1 MREMKDS
8 GIEWIGDIPV
18 SWKIIPNK
26 YLMRKEKKICPVYH
40 GEDILSLTMKGVIV
54 RDLDAGGKMP
64 TSFDGYQRLEAG
76 NLLMCLFDID
86 VTPRCVGLI
95 KQAGVSSPAYSQF
108 VLRKGAD
115 AAYYCYYYTML
126 DNDKTL
132 LHLAKNLRHSLTED
146 QLGAIPVIVPPIEE
160 QQRIADFLDA
170 KCAEIDALTADIQ
183 AQIDTLEQ
191 YKRSVI
197 TETVTKGLNPDA
209 EMKDSGIEW
218 VGEIPAHWLV
228 HPVYYYY
235 GERKNKNYLGKE
247 DNLLSLS
254 YGRVVRK
261 DINTSDG
268 LLPESFNTYNIV
280 ETGDIIIRPTDLQND
295 KRSLRTG
302 LVKEHGIITS
312 AYIDLCP
319 IKQVDSRY
327 FYFLLHAYD
336 VMKVFYN
343 MGNGVRQ
350 GLNYSEFSRLMVFE
364 PPYEE
369 QVAIADYLET
379 KVIEVDA
386 IIERKKEQMSVLN
399 AYKRSLIFE
408 YVTGK
413 KEVRNETADAIVA
426 LNPHIILLG
435 IINDRIGKK
444 HTRGKVQLQK
454 LLYLL
459 DIHVGMNVNT
469 KYYRYEHGPYD
480 RQLNCY
486 IDVLI
491 KNRWYEQRHDNG
503 EILIKGKN
511 HDEFV
516 RKYKNQFREKQ
527 MEINQLIDALRDMKT
542 SQLERIATLYAVWND
557 FILEGESHPTDE
569 KILHEVVTNWTAN
582 KANPQDGTWKLS
594 LEKMKKLGIIPTGKG
609 LHTSRKPMR
618 KAENE

>member
-268 LLPESFNTYNIV
+268 LLPESFNIYNIV

-379 KVIEVDA
+379 KVIEVDV

-557 FILEGESHPTDE
+557 FILEGENHPTDE
-569 KILHEVVTNWTAN
+569 KILHEVVTNWTPN

>member
-1 MREMKDS
+1 MKDS

-95 KQAGVSSPAYSQF
+95 KQTGVSSPAYSQF

-379 KVIEVDA
+379 KVIEVDV

-557 FILEGESHPTDE
+557 FILEGENHPTDE
-569 KILHEVVTNWTAN
+569 KILHEVVTNWTPN